1 MFENSSL
8 SIEDYIDSEDDHN
21 YIPALMVDYSDEWED
36 EIWHYHI
43 KTIVENT
50 LSTLNPKQHLVIIM
64 RYGLEGHSPK
74 SLQAISGNL
83 NVTRERIRQIEN
95 KALQKLRNSTYIQ
108 KLKSDFQ
115 NDFYN
120 ATSFKPQKVN
130 SMSHKQTAKK
140 VKYNIIRLRRDI
152 IQVISSGGITPDAQN
167 EINEIKDLSDIHL
180 INVAPK
186 YGINPEGYI
195 IVC

>member
-1 MFENSSL
+1 
-8 SIEDYIDSEDDHN
+8 
-21 YIPALMVDYSDEWED
+21 
-36 EIWHYHI
+36 
-43 KTIVENT
+43 
-50 LSTLNPKQHLVIIM
+50 
-64 RYGLEGHSPK
+64 
-74 SLQAISGNL
+74 
-83 NVTRERIRQIEN
+83 
-95 KALQKLRNSTYIQ
+95 
-108 KLKSDFQ
+108 
-115 NDFYN
+115 
-120 ATSFKPQKVN
+120 
-130 SMSHKQTAKK
+130 MSHKQTAKK